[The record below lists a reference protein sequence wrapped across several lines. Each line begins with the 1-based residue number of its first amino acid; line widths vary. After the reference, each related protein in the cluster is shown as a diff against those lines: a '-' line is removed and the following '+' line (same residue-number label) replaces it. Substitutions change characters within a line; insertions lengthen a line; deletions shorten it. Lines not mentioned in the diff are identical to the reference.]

1 MRRFAL
7 VALLTVASTQD
18 SSALQAPKPPV
29 FSAST
34 SVVLVDFVVTDGK
47 DRAVAGLIAQNFV
60 VKEDGQPRPLV
71 SFVAYADAPK
81 AQGEVGVVP
90 AGDAPPVSKAI
101 TVTVLFVDD
110 AQISA
115 QQFYRAKPALKK
127 LIARMSDRG
136 GVLALAAPRSKVF
149 LARGV
154 DGNAAVFTAALDRIE
169 GRWIQDQSNFPITD
183 AEAFAVERGNPW
195 IQDRVAKR
203 FVALVPRFDVDSAAI
218 AARSRALEVA
228 RAARLRREDAYNT
241 ITTAFDWLAQLPG
254 RHSVIM
260 VSGGFAEDPDD
271 SRQQELVT
279 RSLRANAPI
288 HFLDARGLEVMG
300 TLQGVDF
307 SREPLGPGA
316 GELPFASLNAAEGAS
331 RLARESGGITVQNA
345 NDLSRGLTRLFDAMT
360 TYYVL
365 GYEPPAHS
373 TKGFRKIKVESTVKG
388 VHILARAGYFDD
400 LSIPR

>member
-7 VALLTVASTQD
+7 VALLTFASTQD
-18 SSALQAPKPPV
+18 SSAQQAPKPPV

-47 DRAVAGLIAQNFV
+47 DRAVAGLTAQDFV
-60 VKEDGQPRPLV
+60 VKEDGQPRPVV
-71 SFVAYADAPK
+71 SFVAYADAPR
-81 AQGEVGVVP
+81 AQGEVVVVP
-90 AGDAPPVSKAI
+90 PGGAPPVSKAI

-115 QQFYRAKPALKK
+115 QQLYRAKPALKK
-127 LIARMSDRG
+127 LVATMSDRG
-136 GVLALAAPRSKVF
+136 GVLALAAPRSKIW

-154 DGNAAVFTAALDRIE
+154 DGNAAVFNAALDRIE
-169 GRWIQDQSNFPITD
+169 GRWIQDQSDFPITD

-195 IQDRVAKR
+195 VEARIVQR
-203 FVALVPRFDVDSAAI
+203 FVALTPRFDPGSAAI

-288 HFLDARGLEVMG
+288 HFLDARGLEAMG
-300 TLQGVDF
+300 KLQGVDL
-307 SREPLGPGA
+307 SREPPARDA
-316 GELPFASLNAAEGAS
+316 GELPFAFLDAAEGAS
-331 RLARESGGITVQNA
+331 SLSRDSGGITVQNA
-345 NDLSRGLTRLFDAMT
+345 NDLSKGLARVFDTMT
-360 TYYVL
+360 TYYIL
-365 GYEPPAHS
+365 GYEPPAH
-373 TKGFRKIKVESTVKG
+373 TRKGFRKIKVESAVKG
-388 VHILARAGYFDD
+388 LQILARAGYFDD
-400 LSIPR
+400 VPSAR

>member
-7 VALLTVASTQD
+7 VACLTFASMPS
-18 SSALQAPKPPV
+18 SSAQQAPTPPV

-34 SVVLVDFVVTDGK
+34 SVVLVDFVVADGK
-47 DRAVAGLIAQNFV
+47 DRVVGGLTARDFV
-60 VKEDGQPRPLV
+60 VKEDGQPRPVV

-81 AQGEVGVVP
+81 AQGEAVP
-90 AGDAPPVSKAI
+90 PGGAPPVSKAI

-127 LIARMSDRG
+127 LISTMSERG
-136 GVLALAAPRSKVF
+136 GVLALAAPRSKVW

-154 DGNAAVFTAALDRIE
+154 DGNAAVFNAALDRVE
-169 GRWIQDQSNFPITD
+169 GRWIKDQSDFPITD

-195 IQDRVAKR
+195 VEARVVRR
-203 FVALVPRFDVDSAAI
+203 FVELTPRFDAGSAAI

-241 ITTAFDWLAQLPG
+241 LTTAFDWLGQLPG
-254 RHSVIM
+254 RHSVIL

-271 SRQQELVT
+271 SRRQDLVT
-279 RSLRANAPI
+279 RSLRANAPV
-288 HFLDARGLEVMG
+288 HFLDARGLEG
-300 TLQGVDF
+300 LGRLQGVDF
-307 SREPLGPGA
+307 SRTPPARAA
-316 GELPFASLNAAEGAS
+316 GEMPFASLNAAEGAS
-331 RLARESGGITVQNA
+331 SLARESGGISIQNA
-345 NDLSRGLTRLFDAMT
+345 NDLSKGLTRVFDTMT

-400 LSIPR
+400 PPIPR